1 MSNLFKKAKKVE
13 KKTSKSKDEKVRVLV
28 DTDDFFQKIED
39 LELLQDSMK
48 RDKARADMIADEI
61 KEIGRTK
68 WSDLYKSTG
77 KNPGSIMLEN
87 VNNLDTA
94 QVMFVPSDKYITI
107 DEERSNE
114 LSETYGDD
122 IVTEETKFEFDSKMI
137 EKYGEVLSDLIMNSP
152 DISESDKEKIIKSST
167 KYSISKGT
175 IDKLDSYGEVFELL
189 ETVKPVISLKNV
201 SVIRG

>member
-122 IVTEETKFEFDSKMI
+122 IVTEETKFEFDAKMI

-152 DISESDKEKIIKSST
+152 DISEADKEKIIKSST
-167 KYSISKGT
+167 KYSIAKGT

>member
-1 MSNLFKKAKKVE
+1 MANLFKKAKKVE
-13 KKTSKSKDEKVRVLV
+13 KKTSKLKDEKVRVLV

-48 RDKARADMIADEI
+48 RDKARADMIVDEI

-122 IVTEETKFEFDSKMI
+122 IVTEETKFEFDAKMI
-137 EKYGEVLSDLIMNSP
+137 EKYGEVLSDLIMNSS

-167 KYSISKGT
+167 KYSIAKGT

-201 SVIRG
+201 SVIKG